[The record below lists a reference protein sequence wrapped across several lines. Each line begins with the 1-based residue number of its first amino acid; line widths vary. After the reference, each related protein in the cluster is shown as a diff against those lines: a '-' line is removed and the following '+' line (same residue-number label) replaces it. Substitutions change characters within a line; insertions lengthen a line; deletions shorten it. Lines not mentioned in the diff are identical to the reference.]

1 MTERVYNFNPGPA
14 TLPLEV
20 LEQAQRELLS
30 YQTTGMS
37 ILEMSHRSKPYE
49 NIHKQAEASIK
60 EMLGVGD
67 NYRVLFL
74 QGGASSQFS
83 MIPMNFLPEGHTA
96 DYIVTGSF
104 AEKAWQEAKLIG
116 KTHVAASTAES
127 NYRRVPA
134 VSEILLSESPAY
146 VHFTSNN
153 TIFGTQW
160 KTYPKAGAIPLIVDM
175 SSDILSRPVDGNQFA
190 LIYAGAQKN
199 LGVAGVTIVIIR
211 QDLLEACPKT
221 LPSMLRY
228 DIQAKN
234 DSLYNTP
241 PGFSVYMANLS
252 LEWLKR
258 QGGPAGIERHNQV
271 KAALVYDAIDN
282 SGGFYSGH
290 AEKESRS
297 LMNIT
302 FRLPSVELEEL
313 FAKEA
318 TTAGLAGLKGHRSV
332 GGIRASIYNAM
343 SKAGCQALADFM
355 TEFKRKNG

>member
-1 MTERVYNFNPGPA
+1 MTERVFNFNPGPA
-14 TLPLEV
+14 TLPVEV

-30 YQTTGMS
+30 YQNTGMS

-49 NIHKQAEASIK
+49 AIHKEAEFSLK
-60 EMLGVGD
+60 KMLGVGD

-83 MIPMNFLPEGHTA
+83 MIPMNLLPAGHTA
-96 DYIVTGSF
+96 DYIVTGAF

-116 KTHVAASTAES
+116 NTHVAASTAEG
-127 NYRRVPA
+127 NFRRIPKA
-134 VSEILLSESPAY
+134 SEIELSDNPAY

-160 KTYPKAGAIPLIVDM
+160 KTFPNTGDIPLIVDM

-199 LGVAGVTIVIIR
+199 LGTAGVTIVVIR
-211 QDLLEACPKT
+211 QDLLEACQKH
-221 LPSMLRY
+221 LPAMLRY
-228 DIQAKN
+228 DIHAKN

-241 PGFSVYMANLS
+241 PGFSVYLANLS
-252 LEWLKR
+252 LQWLER
-258 QGGPAGIERHNQV
+258 QGGPAGIERHNQE

-282 SGGFYSGH
+282 SGGFYAGH
-290 AEKESRS
+290 AEKDSRS

-302 FRLPSVELEEL
+302 FRLPKEELEEQ
-313 FAKEA
+313 FAKQA
-318 TTAGLAGLKGHRSV
+318 TAAGLVGLKGHRSV
-332 GGIRASIYNAM
+332 GGMRASIYNAM
-343 SKAGCQALADFM
+343 SKAGCLALVDFM
-355 TEFKRKNG
+355 VEFQRKNG